1 MCFVLDVSSGL
12 MNALGTKESK
22 AQVKFTAS
30 IWFQTHMHNGR
41 FSKSKQT
48 NKSLSRFPR
57 KGIVLLEL

>member
-1 MCFVLDVSSGL
+1 
-12 MNALGTKESK
+12 MNALGSKQSK

-41 FSKSKQT
+41 FSESKQT